1 MSWKDDGQPN
11 VKFFGSKILLAALER
26 TRDLGRAGSASL
38 HALLVRSVRRSALGH
53 TTAPLSALL
62 QPHRAQPDPP
72 TVGVERR

>member
-1 MSWKDDGQPN
+1 MSWKDDGRAN
-11 VKFFGSKILLAALER
+11 VKFFRWKILLAALNEESLR
-26 TRDLGRAGSASL
+26 PSASL

>member
-1 MSWKDDGQPN
+1 MSLKDDGQPN
-11 VKFFGSKILLAALER
+11 VKFFTGKILLAALKR
-26 TRDLGRAGSASL
+26 TTCLL

>member
-1 MSWKDDGQPN
+1 MSWKDDGRAN
-11 VKFFGSKILLAALER
+11 VKFDPKILLAALKTNE
-26 TRDLGRAGSASL
+26 RDLRPASASL

>member
-1 MSWKDDGQPN
+1 MGRTMGSGISREFAAEN
-11 VKFFGSKILLAALER
+11 SFGGLETNEK
-26 TRDLGRAGSASL
+26 TRGPSASL